1 MTPPIPST
9 EVWLQFPLVAVIVLC
24 FILAGAGI
32 FFFTKWIWGEYK
44 IERQKDLDWRENQN
58 KQREAAV
65 AEQNKLWREA
75 MAERDTRYETYDRE
89 RQSTLKELAAS
100 MEGIAS
106 QLKEHD
112 QQAKQIAAVVN
123 RVEENT
129 RPLPGQPGFDRRRKK
144 GEE

>member
-24 FILAGAGI
+24 FVLAGAGI

-44 IERQKDLDWRENQN
+44 IERQKDLDWRAAQN
-58 KQREAAV
+58 KQREEAV
-65 AEQNKLWREA
+65 ADQNLLWRQA
-75 MAERDTRYETYDRE
+75 MAERDIRYETYDRE

-100 MEGIAS
+100 MAGIAN

-112 QQAKQIAAVVN
+112 QQAKDIAAVVN
-123 RVEENT
+123 RVDEHT
-129 RPLPGQPGFDRRRKK
+129 RPVPEPGRRSRKAT
-144 GEE
+144 E